1 MRSEDMNKNFSND
14 GSSTLSKLKP
24 YCNKSSQKCID
35 DIFKAMSIGFRNQSM
50 GTNTTE
56 SSACVF
62 DISKTISGS
71 TLRESLQT
79 ISNAIEEI
87 EKVTKAISENEFYA
101 NYTHTFYVDEL
112 EKEYQNQANK
122 AIFSPAKKLIKL
134 KSTPEYRQKL
144 REAKEA
150 DARDTKNEREKAT
163 RELEKLRSKLADLQE
178 TKRFY
183 QPLYNRFTYWAREAW
198 NDFYQ
203 DVRDEYER
211 FSVDLIGNHMIVF
224 GLDRSWEGTTDKL
237 LGDAKKDYVSK
248 ENHRSTEKLIA
259 RANEFVSK
267 YGRWGE

>member
-1 MRSEDMNKNFSND
+1 MNSEDTNKNFLSD
-14 GSSTLSKLKP
+14 GSSVLKKIKP
-24 YCNKSSQKCID
+24 YCNKSSEKCID
-35 DIFKAMSIGFRNQSM
+35 DILKAVSTTFRNQIS

-56 SSACVF
+56 KSACVF

-71 TLRESLQT
+71 TLCDSLQT
-79 ISNAIEEI
+79 ISDAIKEI

-101 NYTHTFYVDEL
+101 NYTQTFYVDNL
-112 EKEYQNQANK
+112 EREYQNQANK

-144 REAKEA
+144 REAKAA
-150 DARDTKNEREKAT
+150 DERDTKNEREKAT

-178 TKRFY
+178 KKRFY
-183 QPLYNRFTYWAREAW
+183 QPLYNRFTYWAQEAW
-198 NDFYQ
+198 NEFYQ
-203 DVRDEYER
+203 DVREEYGR
-211 FSVDLIGNHMIVF
+211 FSVDHIGNHMIVF
-224 GLDRSWEGTTDKL
+224 GLDRNWKGTTDQL
-237 LGDAKKDYVSK
+237 LGDAKKGYVSK